1 MFNWFFKFDFPEKS
15 LLSVVRGDFLSYF
28 IFYKFIKNI
37 KIKLFF
43 KNLKLALDK
52 ITIRLSFILSVNFI
66 VD

>member
-1 MFNWFFKFDFPEKS
+1 MFNWLFKFDFPEKS

-37 KIKLFF
+37 KIKVFF

>member
-1 MFNWFFKFDFPEKS
+1 MFNWLFKFDFPEKS